1 MKFYIF
7 KQKHFQKMNEDT
19 KKSKSGYFCFKCNK
33 YLSEKRSQF
42 KLHMESECK
51 NKMFNLFGHVAKSI
65 LQEFVNN
72 SDDNILSIFSKTL
85 FNNKIDELNGNNN
98 NDTDD
103 NVITFDQQTDDD
115 AKNDDLVTSSNII
128 CEEDPNVTSSVVV
141 AIDKKYRQ
149 IPKKVAEV
157 IDEDTEDNKQK
168 HINEIQKLLDN
179 RRKECKSLDDALPI
193 FQKCFEKLKE
203 CKIDSTNNKT
213 LELLKNTRMDIL
225 KITPYD
231 NYLKILNDHVSKLT
245 KIFKDKEFTEKK
257 INSNVLKGIS
267 GIESRLI
274 FSHQYTTISLEYDHI
289 ESLSSCLDFSIV
301 SPEEYTP
308 FDYDSFFKKFHNYGS
323 VIFSIKDLIPKY
335 LFNQYGFNNFIY
347 IPLSKSLDD
356 DPYSYYKLSRFSD
369 EGKRLWDMDCRAE
382 TLSNNFISD
391 LRPYLTLIFRKIY
404 YDIFHDND
412 YRPNFSNE
420 AVIAET
426 DCEQLIKNILLLG
439 NPIECCN
446 LFRRV
451 IKEKASTAGQ
461 RLNDKWNIFA
471 DDEFQK
477 KRFKKNKNNNPDILY
492 IIKPLFDNISAE
504 QAVDFYRE
512 KYTPTF

>member
-1 MKFYIF
+1 
-7 KQKHFQKMNEDT
+7 MNEDT

-33 YLSEKRSQF
+33 YLSQKRSQF
-42 KLHMESECK
+42 KLHKESECR

-72 SDDNILSIFSKTL
+72 SNDNILTIFTKTL
-85 FNNKIDELNGNNN
+85 FNNKIDELDRN

-115 AKNDDLVTSSNII
+115 TNHDNGKNDDIVVVSNIS
-128 CEEDPNVTSSVVV
+128 EEDIINATSLAIVIQDDSKI
-141 AIDKKYRQ
+141 IDKKYRQ
-149 IPKKVAEV
+149 MPKKVAEV

-193 FQKCFEKLKE
+193 FEKCFEKLKE

-245 KIFKDKEFTEKK
+245 KIFKDKEYTEKK
-257 INSNVLKGIS
+257 INTNILKGIS

-274 FSHQYTTISLEYDHI
+274 FSNQYTTMSLEYDHI

-301 SPEEYTP
+301 SPVEYTP

-335 LFNQYGFNNFIY
+335 LFNPYGFNNYIY
-347 IPLSKSLDD
+347 MPLSKSLED

-420 AVIAET
+420 AIIAET

-446 LFRRV
+446 LFRRI
-451 IKEKASTAGQ
+451 IKEKASNDGQ
-461 RLNDKWNIFA
+461 MKKDKWNIYA

-477 KRFKKNKNNNPDILY
+477 KRFRKNNNPDILD
-492 IIKPLFDNISAE
+492 IIKPLFDNISTE
-504 QAVDFYRE
+504 QAVDFYRD

>member
-1 MKFYIF
+1 
-7 KQKHFQKMNEDT
+7 MNEDT
-19 KKSKSGYFCFKCNK
+19 KKSKSGHFCFKCNK
-33 YLSEKRSQF
+33 YLSEKRCQY
-42 KLHMESECK
+42 KLHVESECK
-51 NKMFNLFGHVAKSI
+51 NQMFNLFGHISKSI
-65 LQEFVNN
+65 LQEFLNN
-72 SDDNILSIFSKTL
+72 SDESILAIFSKTL
-85 FNNKIDELNGNNN
+85 FNNQINILERN
-98 NDTDD
+98 NDADD
-103 NVITFDQQTDDD
+103 HLITFDQHTDDD
-115 AKNDDLVTSSNII
+115 QGKNEDVRDEDKHVTASIQDDPKIS
-128 CEEDPNVTSSVVV
+128 
-141 AIDKKYRQ
+141 DKKYRRM
-149 IPKKVAEV
+149 PKKVADI

-168 HINEIQKLLDN
+168 HIDEIQKMIDN
-179 RRKECKSLDDALPI
+179 KRKECKSIEDALPI
-193 FQKCFEKLKE
+193 FEKCFEKLKE

-231 NYLKILNDHVSKLT
+231 NYIKILNDHVAKLT
-245 KIFKDKEFTEKK
+245 KIFKDKEFTDKK
-257 INSNVLKGIS
+257 VNSNILKAVS

-274 FSHQYTTISLEYDHI
+274 FLPQYTTISLEYDHI

-301 SPEEYTP
+301 SPKEYVA
-308 FDYDSFFKKFHNYGS
+308 FDYDTFFKKFHNYGS

-335 LFNQYGFNNFIY
+335 LFNPYGFNNYIY
-347 IPLSKSLDD
+347 MQLSKSLDD
-356 DPYSYYKLSRFSD
+356 DPYSYYKLSRISD
-369 EGKRLWDMDCRAE
+369 EGKRMWDMDCRAE
-382 TLSNNFISD
+382 TLANNFISD

-439 NPIECCN
+439 NPNECCN
-446 LFRRV
+446 LFRRL
-451 IKEKASTAGQ
+451 IKENASNDGQ
-461 RLNDKWNIFA
+461 QKKDTWNIYA

-477 KRFKKNKNNNPDILY
+477 KRFKKDKNKNPDILY
-492 IIKPLFDNISAE
+492 IVKPLFDNISTE

>member
-1 MKFYIF
+1 
-7 KQKHFQKMNEDT
+7 MNEDT
-19 KKSKSGYFCFKCNK
+19 KKSKSGHFCLKCNK
-33 YLSEKRSQF
+33 YLSEKKSQF
-42 KLHMESECK
+42 KIHIESECK
-51 NKMFNLFGHVAKSI
+51 NQMFNMFNHVAKSI
-65 LQEFVNN
+65 LKDFLKNA
-72 SDDNILSIFSKTL
+72 DDQILSIFTKAL
-85 FNNKIDELNGNNN
+85 FRNQIEMIDR

-103 NVITFDQQTDDD
+103 NIITFEQQTDEDICDD
-115 AKNDDLVTSSNII
+115 EDKNVIVAPIQDDSKMT
-128 CEEDPNVTSSVVV
+128 
-141 AIDKKYRQ
+141 DKKYRQ
-149 IPKKVAEV
+149 MPKKVADV
-157 IDEDTEDNKQK
+157 IDEDTEDNKKK
-168 HINEIQKLLDN
+168 HIDEIQKMIDN
-179 RRKECKSLDDALPI
+179 KRKECKSLDDAVPI
-193 FQKCFEKLKE
+193 FEKCFEKLKE

-231 NYLKILNDHVSKLT
+231 NYIKILNDHVAKLT

-257 INSNVLKGIS
+257 INSNILKGIS

-274 FSHQYTTISLEYDHI
+274 FSPQYTTISLEYDHI

-301 SPEEYTP
+301 SPKEYVP
-308 FDYDSFFKKFHNYGS
+308 FEYDSFFEKFHNYGS

-335 LFNQYGFNNFIY
+335 LFNPYGFNNYIY
-347 IPLSKSLDD
+347 MPLSKSPDD
-356 DPYSYYKLSRFSD
+356 DPYSYYKLSRFSSD

-382 TLSNNFISD
+382 TLANNFISD
-391 LRPYLTLIFRKIY
+391 LLPYLTIIFRKIY

-412 YRPNFSNE
+412 YRPNFSCE

-446 LFRRV
+446 LFRRL
-451 IKEKASTAGQ
+451 IKENASSIGQ
-461 RLNDKWNIFA
+461 MKKDKWNIYA

-477 KRFKKNKNNNPDILY
+477 KRFKKDKNKNPDILY
-492 IIKPLFDNISAE
+492 IIKPLFDNISTE